1 MGDILNYIEAMEYI
15 ENTSKYGN
23 NTGTKR
29 VEKILDILGNPQK
42 KLKCIHVAGTNG
54 KGSITSMITS
64 ILIESG
70 FRVGMYTS
78 PYIEEFEERIQINRE
93 NISKSDLAYYTT
105 LVSEAIDKVVLM
117 GWGHPTEFEIIT
129 CIMFL
134 YYSKKEIDYAV
145 IEVGLGGKSDSTNV
159 IKPLVSIIT
168 SISYDHVN
176 ILGNTIEEIASE
188 KAGIIKENVPVIVY
202 PQQKEGAFQVVE
214 KTCREKNSE
223 LIQIDKNSIYHI
235 PNKEFNKSYQFL
247 KINTNKDEYEVQL
260 SLLGSHQSM
269 NCTVAIYAI
278 EELIKL
284 GVKIRKE
291 DILRGLSN
299 VKWPGRLEML
309 KRNPLVVLDGAHNLD
324 GITKLKES
332 IERYFKYNKLVLII
346 GILTDKDVEMMVES
360 ITPMANQVIAITP
373 NSYRGKKSRDL
384 LKIIEKYNENCQ
396 ALEDYEE
403 ACNKALS
410 YCNEDDMI
418 LICGSLY
425 MIGDMR
431 KIIKDN

>member
-1 MGDILNYIEAMEYI
+1 MNYTEAMEYI

-29 VEKILDILGNPQK
+29 VEKILDILGNPQN
-42 KLKCIHVAGTNG
+42 KLKCIHIAGTNG

-64 ILIESG
+64 VLIESG
-70 FRVGMYTS
+70 FKVGMYTS

-93 NISKSDLAYYTT
+93 NISKSDLACYTT
-105 LVSEAIDKVVLM
+105 IVSKAIEEIVSM
-117 GWGHPTEFEIIT
+117 GWGYPTEFEIIT

-168 SISYDHVN
+168 SISYDHVS

-188 KAGIIKENVPVIVY
+188 KAGIIKENIPVILY
-202 PQQKEGAFQVVE
+202 PQQEEGAYKVIE
-214 KTCREKNSE
+214 KTCRKKNSE
-223 LIQIDKNSIYHI
+223 LIQINKNSIYHI
-235 PNKEFNKSYQFL
+235 PNDEFNKAYQLL

-269 NCTVAIYAI
+269 NCAVAIYAI
-278 EELIKL
+278 EQLMQI
-284 GVKIRKE
+284 GIKIRKE
-291 DILRGLSN
+291 DVLMGLSN
-299 VKWPGRLEML
+299 VKWPGRLEIL
-309 KRNPLVVLDGAHNLD
+309 KTNPLIVLDGAHNLD

-332 IERYFKYNKLVLII
+332 VEKYFKYNKLVLII
-346 GILTDKDVEMMVES
+346 GILSDKDVEKMVES
-360 ITPMANQVIAITP
+360 ITPMANKVIAVTP
-373 NSYRGKKSRDL
+373 NSYRGKTSKDL
-384 LKIIEKYNENCQ
+384 IKIIEKYNKNCE
-396 ALEDYEE
+396 ALEDYKE
-403 ACNKALS
+403 AYDKALS
-410 YCNEDDMI
+410 HCNEDDMI

-431 KIIKDN
+431 KIIKYN